1 MKWVVLLVVVLVGLR
16 PRLFAALVLSVW
28 VMADLLT
35 QMRTRAKARKS
46 K

>member
-1 MKWVVLLVVVLVGLR
+1 MKWLVLVIVMIGLR
-16 PRLFAALVLSVW
+16 PFLFAALVLSVW